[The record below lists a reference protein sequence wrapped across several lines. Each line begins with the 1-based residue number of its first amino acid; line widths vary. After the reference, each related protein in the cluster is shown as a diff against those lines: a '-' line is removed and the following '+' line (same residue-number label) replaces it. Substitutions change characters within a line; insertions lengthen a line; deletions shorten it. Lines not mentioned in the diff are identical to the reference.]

1 VAWKFLAL
9 LISEQRVVEDAV
21 DDNKDSLFAEA
32 ADVLLQTLEGAV
44 NRIGDDLKNEM
55 GRIGRKVCRQ
65 STPINFNSGILFLAG
80 RKYSI
85 HHLVPPAYY

>member
-1 VAWKFLAL
+1 MAWKFLAL

-32 ADVLLQTLEGAV
+32 ANVLLQTLEGPV

-55 GRIGRKVCRQ
+55 GRIGRKVCHQ
-65 STPINFNSGILFLAG
+65 STPINFNSEFLFLAG